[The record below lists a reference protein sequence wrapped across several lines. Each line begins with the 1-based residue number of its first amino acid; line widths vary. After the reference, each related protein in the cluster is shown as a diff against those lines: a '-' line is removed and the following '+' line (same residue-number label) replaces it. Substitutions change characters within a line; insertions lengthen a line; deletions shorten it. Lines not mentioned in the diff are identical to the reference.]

1 VIYPKNF
8 EEKTGFDQVR
18 QMIRENC
25 LSPLGGYYVDKIRF
39 FSDFNLINKL
49 LSQAEEFR
57 LLLLEDSGFPAQ
69 DYFDLTP
76 ELQRIKI
83 EGTYIEKDTLFD
95 LKSSLITITDSI
107 EYIKKLDA
115 LRFPNLKQL
124 TGNIGVEKLIIL
136 RIEKI
141 IDNKGNIKDT
151 ASQKLLEIRKEL
163 IRQQSS
169 IDKKINQSLKA
180 AKRSGWV
187 ADDAEVTIRNGR
199 MVIPMAASHKR
210 KIRGFIHDESATGQ
224 TVYLEPEEIFDIN
237 NEIRELENAERREII
252 QVLKNFTDFIRP
264 QISELLEAYR
274 FLGLIDFI
282 RAKAKFAIKINS
294 LKPDLSDQTL
304 IDWKSATHPL
314 LYLSHLKQQKPVVP
328 LDIRLN
334 EKQKILVISG
344 PNAGGK
350 SVCLKTIGLLQYMV
364 QCGLLIP
371 VKEGSVTGIFKK
383 LFIDIGDEQSLENDL
398 STYSSHLL
406 NIKHFV
412 LQADKNTLFLIDE
425 FGTGTEPQLGGSIAE
440 AVLERLNEKKA
451 FGVVTTH
458 YSNLKLLAN
467 EGNKIVNGAMLFDTK
482 AMQPLYQLKIGKPGS
497 SFAFEIARKIG
508 FPKYILK
515 NAGEKTGKKQLNF
528 DEQLQQLE
536 IEKKELEKKQQEFR
550 IADDF
555 LSEMIDK
562 YDKLTKQVEAT
573 KDKITEDARKEAH
586 ELIESSNKLIENTIR
601 QIKESQAEKEK
612 TKKLRKELKEK
623 GERIKAEIEAKAKA
637 EEKVIAKDSDD
648 MVKKDKVPVIVGDF
662 VKIVDQDV
670 TGEVI
675 EIKDEDVVITFNS
688 VTFRTT
694 LDKLK
699 KVSVRETGK
708 LKARIRKTG
717 YSDIL
722 SEKMANFNLQ
732 VDIRGKRGE
741 DALSIVKQY
750 INDAILLNISEVK
763 ILHGKG
769 YGILRTLIHDYLRS
783 IPEIKRFKDEHIERG
798 GHGITIVRF

>member
-1 VIYPKNF
+1 MIYPKNF

-25 LSPLGGYYVDKIRF
+25 LSPLGGYYVDKIKF

-83 EGTYIEKDTLFD
+83 EGTYIEKDKLFD
-95 LKSSLITITDSI
+95 LKSSLITITANI

-124 TGNIGVEKLIIL
+124 TSNIGVEKIIIL

-141 IDNKGNIKDT
+141 IDNKGKIKDT

-163 IRQQSS
+163 IRKQSS

-199 MVIPMAASHKR
+199 MVIPMAAAYKR

-252 QVLKNFTDFIRP
+252 QVLKIFTNFIRP
-264 QISELLEAYR
+264 QIPELLEAYR

-282 RAKAKFAIKINS
+282 RAKAKFAIKINA
-294 LKPDLSDQTL
+294 LKPDLSDKTL
-304 IDWKSATHPL
+304 IDWESATHPL
-314 LYLSHLKQQKPVVP
+314 LYLSHLNQQKPVVP
-328 LDIRLN
+328 LDIQLN

-371 VKEGSVTGIFKK
+371 VKEGSATGIFKK

-406 NIKHFV
+406 NMKHFV

-440 AVLERLNEKKA
+440 AVLEKLNEKKA

-562 YDKLTKQVEAT
+562 YNNLTKQVEAT
-573 KDKITEDARKEAH
+573 KDKIFEDARKEAH

-601 QIKESQAEKEK
+601 HIKESQAEKEK

-623 GERIKAEIEAKAKA
+623 GERIKTEIEAKAK
-637 EEKVIAKDSDD
+637 EEMAAKDSDD
-648 MVKKDKVPVIVGDF
+648 IAKKDKAPVIVGDF

-699 KVSVRETGK
+699 KVSKKEAGK
-708 LKARIRKTG
+708 LKARNRKTG
-717 YSDIL
+717 YSNIL
-722 SEKMANFNLQ
+722 NEKMANFNLQ

-783 IPEIKRFKDEHIERG
+783 IPDIKSFKDEHIERG

>member
-1 VIYPKNF
+1 MIYPKNF

-39 FSDFNLINKL
+39 FSDFNLINKS

-107 EYIKKLDA
+107 EYINKLDA

-124 TGNIGVEKLIIL
+124 TVNIGVEKIIIL
-136 RIEKI
+136 RIKKI
-141 IDNKGNIKDT
+141 IDKKGNIKDT

-163 IRQQSS
+163 IRKQSS
-169 IDKKINQSLKA
+169 IDKNINQSLKA

-199 MVIPMAASHKR
+199 MVIPMAAAYKR

-264 QISELLEAYR
+264 QIPELLEAYR

-282 RAKAKFAIKINS
+282 RAKAKFAIKINA

-371 VKEGSVTGIFKK
+371 VKEGSATGIFKK

-406 NIKHFV
+406 NMKHFV

-623 GERIKAEIEAKAKA
+623 GERIKAEIEAKAK
-637 EEKVIAKDSDD
+637 EEVVAKDSDD
-648 MVKKDKVPVIVGDF
+648 IAKKDKVPVIVGDF
-662 VKIVDQDV
+662 VSIVDQDV

-699 KVSVRETGK
+699 KVSVREAGK
-708 LKARIRKTG
+708 LKARNRKTG

-722 SEKMANFNLQ
+722 NEKMANFNLQ
-732 VDIRGKRGE
+732 VDIRGERGE
-741 DALSIVKQY
+741 EALSIVKQY

-783 IPEIKRFKDEHIERG
+783 IPEIKSFKDEHIERG

>member
-1 VIYPKNF
+1 MIYPKNF

-39 FSDFNLINKL
+39 FSDFNLINKS

-107 EYIKKLDA
+107 EYINKLDA

-124 TGNIGVEKLIIL
+124 TVNIGVEKIIIL
-136 RIEKI
+136 RIKKI

-163 IRQQSS
+163 IRKQSS
-169 IDKKINQSLKA
+169 IDKNINQSLKA

-199 MVIPMAASHKR
+199 MVIPMAAAYKR

-264 QISELLEAYR
+264 QIPELLEAYR

-282 RAKAKFAIKINS
+282 RAKAKFAIKINA

-371 VKEGSVTGIFKK
+371 VKEGSATGIFKK

-406 NIKHFV
+406 NMKHFV

-623 GERIKAEIEAKAKA
+623 GERIKAEIEAKAK
-637 EEKVIAKDSDD
+637 EEVVAKDSDD
-648 MVKKDKVPVIVGDF
+648 IAKKDKVPVIVGDF
-662 VKIVDQDV
+662 VSIVDQDV

-699 KVSVRETGK
+699 KVSVREAGK
-708 LKARIRKTG
+708 LKARNRKTG

-722 SEKMANFNLQ
+722 NEKMANFNLQ
-732 VDIRGKRGE
+732 VDIRGERGE
-741 DALSIVKQY
+741 EALSIVKQY

-783 IPEIKRFKDEHIERG
+783 IPEIKSFKDEHIERG